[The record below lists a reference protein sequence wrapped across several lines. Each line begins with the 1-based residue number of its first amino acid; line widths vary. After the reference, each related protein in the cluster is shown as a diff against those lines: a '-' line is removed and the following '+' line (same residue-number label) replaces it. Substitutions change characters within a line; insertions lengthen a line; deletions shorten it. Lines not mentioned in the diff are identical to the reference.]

1 MTMRLHAR
9 RNLVSILRRM
19 VFIVGLLALGAS
31 LGLALGSGLFAA
43 DLVVVPGHSLSKP
56 HAPPKDTSRIERGT
70 PLEEFATGAN
80 ASCTAWTDGCRTCG
94 RVLMAAWPVR
104 ISGLR
109 VSRRSRV
116 ARATSIGNVRDWQ

>member
-94 RVLMAAWPVR
+94 KG
-104 ISGLR
+104 SDGG
-109 VSRRSRV
+109 V
-116 ARATSIGNVRDWQ
+116 ACSNIGIACQPSEPRCTRH